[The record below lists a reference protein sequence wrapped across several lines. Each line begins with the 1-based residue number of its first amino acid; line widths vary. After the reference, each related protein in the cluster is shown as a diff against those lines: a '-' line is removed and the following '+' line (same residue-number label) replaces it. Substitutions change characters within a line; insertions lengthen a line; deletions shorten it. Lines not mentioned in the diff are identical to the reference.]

1 MGKSEYIQ
9 THIDRLTQFWV
20 SVAAILGAFIILS
33 LSVLDY
39 FVYPENFGEF
49 LRYRL
54 IFAVLLI
61 LFCFVL
67 NRRRI
72 NRSFQYTL
80 IFVGTMLPSTMVEL
94 MILTTGGHASPYYA
108 GMILTIIF
116 VVGFVPMSALMAV
129 FIMAVVDFIYFFPIL
144 LFDEISNL
152 QLFITNLSF
161 LFSTS
166 VIALAWRYLNQKN
179 LINAFS
185 LEYDLDQDKQK
196 LELYSSHLEHLV
208 EERTKELNRSEL
220 MYRSLFEYANDGIII
235 TDPHGTIRNV
245 NERACEIHGFGRS
258 ALVGTNMALLEVEE
272 NLPALRERTERILK
286 GESLLYE
293 TQHYRKDGS
302 KVSLEVSSRAIEIE
316 GETVIQS
323 FHRDITEKKKL
334 QQQLLHSQKME
345 SVGQLAGG
353 IAQDFNN
360 ILTSILGSA
369 EHILMK
375 ESLDEFTSHKVR
387 NIESASRQAAQM
399 VSNLLSF
406 ARRGSFEPVT
416 FNPNGV
422 VEDTLDIIARLIP
435 KTIRIDKALHE
446 PIPAVEGDPSQL
458 EQVIMNLV
466 LNARDAIQGEG
477 EIRVETSVVSLGP
490 EDLEVDIDVKP
501 GRYIRILVSDTGSGI
516 PEEHLSHIFE
526 PFFTTKEEGK
536 GTGLGLAMVYGIVK
550 EHGGYVI
557 VRSEAGEGST
567 FYVYL
572 PVAAGAEQAD
582 AAVGEEAGGAETVL
596 AVDDEVPVLEFIKDT
611 LGSRGYRV
619 ELADRPSQGL
629 SLYRQS
635 PRKYDL
641 VITDVVMPE
650 MNGAQLIAALREI
663 NPDVRVIAVTGFGDY
678 LEDVSADSYL
688 KKPFKGKAL
697 LAAVREVLDR

>member
-353 IAQDFNN
+353 IAHDFNN